1 VIYYSLIR
9 SGSNEVISIFEWD
22 EIASG
27 SVTDSITFPSGTLL
41 QEVSATASF
50 TSSADYTD
58 FVNVGVF
65 GGFFSGSVYISEYD
79 TFNINNNFIIYSPT
93 ASNSGS
99 VYLSLSGSVDISGSV
114 TASNF
119 TGSFTGSFNG
129 YLYGT
134 ASYVISSSNS
144 ITASYAI
151 TSSNTVSASNSISSS
166 YSITASYAITSS
178 NTVSASN
185 SISSSYAITASYALS
200 TTPYSTIEIFEQ
212 SSNWTKPSWAKK
224 IKVILIGG
232 GGGGGS
238 AYGLTDSNMEFGGG
252 GGAGGSLTVVEFDS
266 STLPT
271 SSISV
276 FVGGGGFRGQ
286 SANDGGNGGLSQFGN
301 YAYAAGGQGG
311 QGRLSNRPKPNG
323 FNLHLGGVAQASLNF
338 TNTGGGPGGMGSVKR
353 LSTIIFG
360 PQNTLED
367 FECAIAP
374 SLPYADIYLRA
385 KPMYFNGDI
394 AGWNGSLNIPG
405 VIAPTGGGGG
415 LGYETAASGEIEA
428 NPIGATIGGSIKSS
442 TAPYNNL
449 NGETSF
455 GIAPLEYN
463 KNGTKS
469 RTHTNLLDHYP
480 AFNTKIGLGGTGG
493 FHNPPSYPSGSFTPQ
508 AGSKYGGGGGGA
520 YAGGIQYSTD
530 PNEITYNDG
539 ADGASGVVV
548 IISEA

>member
-1 VIYYSLIR
+1 MKYYSLLT
-9 SGSNEVISIFEWD
+9 SGSNQVISIFEWD

-27 SVTDSITFPSGTLL
+27 SVTASITFPSGTLL
-41 QEVSATASF
+41 QEVSASASF
-50 TSSADYTD
+50 TSSADYND

-93 ASNSGS
+93 SSNSGS
-99 VYLSLSGSVDISGSV
+99 VYLSLSGSVAVSGSV
-114 TASNF
+114 ASDIF
-119 TGSFTGSFNG
+119 TGSFTGSFKGN
-129 YLYGT
+129 LEGT
-134 ASYVISSSNS
+134 ASYAISSSNS
-144 ITASYAI
+144 
-151 TSSNTVSASNSISSS
+151 VSSS
-166 YSITASYAITSS
+166 YS
-178 NTVSASN
+178 
-185 SISSSYAITASYALS
+185 ITASYALS
-200 TTPYSTIEIFEQ
+200 TTPYSTIETFET

-224 IKVILIGG
+224 IKVILVGG

-238 AYGLTDSNMEFGGG
+238 AYGLTDSNMEPGGG
-252 GGAGGSLTVVEFDS
+252 GGAGGSLTVIEFDAN
-266 STLPT
+266 TLPT

-276 FVGGGGFRGQ
+276 LVGGGGFRGQ
-286 SANDGGNGGLSQFGN
+286 SSNDGGNGGNSQFGN

-323 FNLHLGGVAQASLNF
+323 FNLHLGGVAQPSLNF

-415 LGYETAASGEIEA
+415 LGYETAASGGVEP

-463 KNGTKS
+463 ANGTKS
-469 RTHTNLLDHYP
+469 NLLNHYP

-493 FHNPPSYPSGSFTPQ
+493 YHNPTSYPSGSFLPQ